1 MSPTLD
7 PSQFGRPSNVPE
19 GAANGT
25 KSKKHQ
31 IPPFVWWTLG
41 LIILKKVAK

>member
-7 PSQFGRPSNVPE
+7 PSQFGRPSNVPD
-19 GAANGT
+19 GAT
-25 KSKKHQ
+25 KSPGSQKTQ